1 MMTCWLI
8 DDNEI
13 DLLITRKLIKNW
25 EPTLSIQ
32 EFTNAQVALDK
43 LDNGEE
49 PPQLIFLDL
58 FMPEIS
64 GYDFLD
70 HYRQFDYPN
79 TLLYVLSSSIDDA
92 DIERVRT
99 YPMVTGYMSKPVSKD
114 GFERIIAKH
123 QNNLTEG
130 LER

>member
-13 DLLITRKLIKNW
+13 DLLITRKLLKTW
-25 EPTLSIQ
+25 EASLSIQ
-32 EFTNAQVALDK
+32 EFNRARVALDK

-49 PPQLIFLDL
+49 PPQLILLDL
-58 FMPEIS
+58 FMPDVS

-70 HYRQFDYPN
+70 HFRKFNYPN

-92 DIERVRT
+92 DTERVRT
-99 YPMVTGYMSKPVSKD
+99 YDFVNGYISKPISEE
-114 GFERIIAKH
+114 GFQRILSNYKSM
-123 QNNLTEG
+123 LTEG

>member
-13 DLLITRKLIKNW
+13 DLLITRKLLKTW
-25 EPTLSIQ
+25 EASLSIQ
-32 EFTNAQVALDK
+32 EFNHARVALNK

-49 PPQLIFLDL
+49 PPQLILLDL
-58 FMPEIS
+58 FMPDVS

-70 HYRQFDYPN
+70 HFRKFNYPN

-99 YPMVTGYMSKPVSKD
+99 YDFVNGYISKPISEE
-114 GFERIIAKH
+114 GFQRILSNYESTLA
-123 QNNLTEG
+123 EG

>member
-13 DLLITRKLIKNW
+13 DLLITRKLIKTW
-25 EPTLSIQ
+25 QPTLTIQ
-32 EFTNAQVALDK
+32 EFSNAQVALDK
-43 LDNGEE
+43 LDNQEE

-70 HYRQFDYPN
+70 HYQQFNFPN

-92 DIERVRT
+92 DIDRVRT
-99 YPMVTGYMSKPVSKD
+99 YPMVNGYLSKPIGKESL
-114 GFERIIAKH
+114 ERIIASRREVH
-123 QNNLTEG
+123 SEE

>member
-13 DLLITRKLIKNW
+13 DLLITRKLIKTW
-25 EPTLSIQ
+25 QPTLTIQ
-32 EFTNAQVALDK
+32 EFTNAQIALDK
-43 LDNGEE
+43 LDNREE

-58 FMPEIS
+58 FMPEVS

-70 HYRQFDYPN
+70 HYQQFDYPN

-92 DIERVRT
+92 DIDRVRT
-99 YPMVTGYMSKPVSKD
+99 YPMVNGYLSKPIGKES
-114 GFERIIAKH
+114 FERIIAHH
-123 QNNLTEG
+123 QKAQPER